1 MPAAGRIRCLEQG
14 LDHMAKGVRPRKGQ
28 KGQNLNW
35 NWKSIFLETLAETSN
50 VSEAARK
57 SGAVTPYVYR
67 IRRENPEFRAQW
79 SAALLEGYEHLE
91 METLHR
97 LRFGTPPGDTKFDI
111 ANALRLLAAHR
122 EAAAKEKA
130 RQGKR
135 DKAAVLAS
143 LNAKLDRMR
152 ERRAAAERLLKEDKV
167 IEIVPHERD

>member
-1 MPAAGRIRCLEQG
+1 
-14 LDHMAKGVRPRKGQ
+14 MAKRVKPRKDQ
-28 KGQNLNW
+28 KGQNLSQ
-35 NWKSIFLETLAETSN
+35 NWKVIFLETLAETSN

-57 SGAVTPYVYR
+57 SGALKSYAYKW
-67 IRRENPEFRAQW
+67 RRESPEFRAMW

-91 METLHR
+91 METLQR
-97 LRFGTPPGDTKFDI
+97 LRFGTPPGDAKFDI

-135 DKAAVLAS
+135 DKAIVLAS

-152 ERRAAAERLLKEDKV
+152 ERRAAAERLLKEDNS
-167 IEIVPHERD
+167 IEIMPNVRD

>member
-1 MPAAGRIRCLEQG
+1 MVKRV
-14 LDHMAKGVRPRKGQ
+14 KPRKDQ
-28 KGQNLNW
+28 KGQNLSQ
-35 NWKSIFLETLAETSN
+35 NWKIVFLETLAETSN

-57 SGAVTPYVYR
+57 SGAMTSYAYKW
-67 IRRENPEFRAQW
+67 RRESPEFRAQW

-91 METLHR
+91 METLQR

-135 DKAAVLAS
+135 DKAVVLAS

-152 ERRAAAERLLKEDKV
+152 ERRAAAERLLKEDRV
-167 IEIVPHERD
+167 IEINPDERN